1 MERPTDSADM
11 SPELETDNSQDPRPT
26 ATSNLGKL
34 GSFSIANQLR
44 WGLMVLVVLSLLL
57 TGGVLIYSS
66 FQTQLKQSKL
76 LQKERSLLAA
86 NRINSYMED
95 LQRKLEYLARVRGL
109 AELPVSSQKTLLE
122 SLTRHNDAYE
132 VVAIVNNRGEP
143 VVSVSPYGFAIEGNL
158 AKERIFLWP
167 FKQQESYTAPV
178 EVDAEIDE
186 LVATLS
192 VPIRDRQDRVDGV
205 LIAKINL
212 KFLDFVLSQ
221 TKVGKTGYAYVIDN
235 RRFLIATKRSAS
247 EAKTI
252 QDISDRPF
260 IKQLAANKQKPLSQ
274 YRGLEDIEVLG
285 AITPVRSAPWSVV
298 VELPIAEAY
307 APVDRLILNMAVWLG
322 AATTITIGVGFILS
336 RSIVV
341 PLKNLTDAAGEISAG
356 KLEARVR
363 ISSENELGIMAAS
376 FNQMAEKL
384 QASFAELEKT
394 NQLLETRVQERT
406 AELAKAK
413 EAADAANRA
422 KSEFLANMSHE
433 LRTPLNGILG
443 YAQVLEGDKSLRKD
457 QKDGIEVIHKC
468 GDRLLALIEDILDLA
483 RIDERDL
490 ELYPSE
496 FYLANFLIDIV
507 QIGKIKAERKEIE
520 FIYQADEPLPLKVFA
535 DRQRLRKVL
544 INLLGNAIKFTD
556 RGRVT
561 LKVSAIN
568 GGKFS
573 FEVADT
579 GMGMTA
585 EQLPKIFQPFERV
598 GEVARQSEGAGLGLA
613 ISQKIV
619 KMMGSSLQV
628 RSQVGVGSVFYFEV
642 ELPCSTAP
650 GSLDQA
656 SVENIAGFEGKL
668 GAKIL
673 VVDDR
678 WDDRS
683 FIVNLLAPI
692 GFEVMEAANG
702 TEGLEKAASFKPD
715 LIIIDLSVPDIP
727 GLELLRRLRSDSG
740 LENAIAIVSS
750 ASADDADRQHDPQH
764 DRQHDRQQTIHDL
777 SDDFLPKPV
786 REWELLKKLET
797 HLGLEWTYQTKIY
810 RLLSEEAPPQQTAP
824 LLLPP
829 VAELAQLYE
838 WSRRGLIFNIEE
850 RVEQIQDQDRQFV
863 PFATKILTWSRE
875 FELEKIQDF
884 LQLCL
889 K

>member
-1 MERPTDSADM
+1 M
-11 SPELETDNSQDPRPT
+11 SPELETDNSDKPRPT
-26 ATSNLGKL
+26 ATIKLGKL

-109 AELPVSSQKTLLE
+109 AELPVSSQQTLLE
-122 SLTRHNDAYE
+122 GLTRHNDAYE

-143 VVSVSPYGFAIEGNL
+143 VVSVSPYGLAIEGNL

-178 EVDAEIDE
+178 EVDAEIDQ

-212 KFLDFVLSQ
+212 KFLDFVVSQ
-221 TKVGKTGYAYVIDN
+221 TKVGKSGYAYVIDN
-235 RRFLIATKRSAS
+235 RRFLIAKKRSDS

-260 IKQLAANKQKPLSQ
+260 IKQLADRKQKPLSQ
-274 YRGLEDIEVLG
+274 YRGLEDLEVLG
-285 AITPVRSAPWSVV
+285 AITPVRSAPWNVV

-307 APVDRLILNMAVWLG
+307 APVYQLIINMAVWLG

-341 PLKNLTDAAGEISAG
+341 PLKSLTDAAGEISAG

-363 ISSENELGIMAAS
+363 SRSENELGILAAS
-376 FNQMAEKL
+376 FNQMAEQL

-443 YAQVLEGDKSLRKD
+443 YAQVLEGEKSLTKD

-468 GDRLLALIEDILDLA
+468 GDRLLALIDDILDLA
-483 RIDERDL
+483 KIDDRDM

-496 FYLANFLIDIV
+496 FSLANLLIDIV
-507 QIGKIKAERKEIE
+507 EICKIQAERKELE
-520 FIYQADEPLPLKVFA
+520 FIYQAEEPLPIKIFA

-544 INLLGNAIKFTD
+544 LNLLGNAIKFTD

-561 LKVSAIN
+561 FKVSAIN
-568 GGKFS
+568 GGNFC
-573 FEVADT
+573 FQVADT

-585 EQLPKIFQPFERV
+585 EQLPKIFQPFEQV

-628 RSQVGVGSVFYFEV
+628 RSQVGVGSLFYFEV
-642 ELPCSTAP
+642 KLPSSTAP
-650 GSLDQA
+650 RSLDPA
-656 SVENIAGFEGKL
+656 SLENIAGFEGKSS
-668 GAKIL
+668 AKIL

-678 WDDRS
+678 WEDRS

-727 GLELLRRLRSDSG
+727 SLELLRRLRSDSG

-750 ASADDADRQHDPQH
+750 ASADDTDRQH

-786 REWELLKKLET
+786 REWELLKKLQT
-797 HLGLEWTYQTKIY
+797 HLGLEWTYKTAKEY
-810 RLLSEEAPPQQTAP
+810 RLLPEEASPQQTAP

-850 RVEQIQDQDRQFV
+850 RVEQLQDQDRQFV

-875 FELEKIQDF
+875 FQLEKIHDF

-889 K
+889 KEN